1 MRWIIRAILTS
12 AIMVVCACGTSE
24 QSSSRPDPPAS
35 GKSAAKNAT
44 IPDIVTLAAS
54 QGEVKLPHRA
64 HAKRLHCAMCHSE
77 IEPGQLAWDEVTA
90 HAYCRDCHTTS
101 GGGPT
106 TCTGCHK
113 K

>member
-1 MRWIIRAILTS
+1 MRCIIRVILTS
-12 AIMVVCACGTSE
+12 AITVACACGSPE
-24 QSSSRPDPPAS
+24 QSFSKPDPPAT
-35 GKSAAKNAT
+35 GKSVAKSVT
-44 IPDIVTLAAS
+44 IPDIVTLNAS
-54 QGEVKLPHRA
+54 QGEVTLPHRA

-77 IEPGQLAWDEVTA
+77 IEPGKIAWDKVTA